1 MHINYYLEFI
11 HMRVVL
17 AGAVALM
24 EDGEGDILDLLGN
37 NAKAIDDLES
47 VGYALYTA
55 FYTVEDLIKLETKRL
70 QEEEKRRLQ

>member
-11 HMRVVL
+11 QMRVVL

-55 FYTVEDLIKLETKRL
+55 FHAVEDLIKLETQRL
-70 QEEEKRRLQ
+70 EKEKQRRLQ

>member
-24 EDGEGDILDLLGN
+24 EDGEGGILDLLGN

-55 FYTVEDLIKLETKRL
+55 FHAVEDLIKLETQRL
-70 QEEEKRRLQ
+70 EEEEKKCLQ